1 MSFSLIGR
9 LGLDTSGIA
18 TGLSKAQ
25 NLFAAGTSRITASV
39 KGQIAAAFGTAAI
52 MAATRSTIQ
61 YADEIDNLSKRLNL
75 STDLLQ
81 EWRYAATQ
89 SGASA
94 EAVGSFWER
103 LIASRAQ
110 ALAGNQTAIES
121 FERFGMTLDELR
133 NMPIEQIGARIAE
146 AFRKGNPQQFIDAL
160 RQIGGRSA
168 TDLISAFAGGMEEF
182 AKQAHSTGQVL
193 EKELIDK
200 IAGIGDKID
209 ELAGRLRGP
218 LAHALAFALQGLN
231 AFADA
236 FQKSWRLIGGF
247 VGHMGATR
255 FGQGKFDFFQWVKS
269 KEARDIIAEYES
281 EYARPKAKPSM
292 LPRFDA
298 EDFTAAKVATRA
310 SGAARGIEGF
320 DALNKIG
327 GFAQSGADY
336 ALVSALERIARA
348 TEETAANT
356 DPWRQS

>member
-18 TGLSKAQ
+18 TGLAKAQ
-25 NLFAAGTSRITASV
+25 NLFAAGTSRIRANV

-61 YADEIDNLSKRLNL
+61 YADEIHNLSKRLAV

-89 SGASA
+89 SGSSA

-121 FERFGMTLDELR
+121 FERFGITLDELR
-133 NMPIEQIGARIAE
+133 NIPIEQIGTKIAE

-168 TDLISAFAGGMEEF
+168 TDLVSAFASGMTEL
-182 AKQAHSTGQVL
+182 AAQARATGQVI
-193 EKELIDK
+193 EKELIEK
-200 IAGIGDKID
+200 IAGIREKID

-218 LAHALAFALQGLN
+218 LAHAVSFTLQGLN

-236 FQKSWRLIGGF
+236 FMKSWRLIGGF
-247 VGHMGATR
+247 VGHIGTTGW
-255 FGQGKFDFFQWVKS
+255 GQGKFDFFSWIKS
-269 KEARDIIAEYES
+269 REARDIIAEYEA
-281 EYARPKAKPSM
+281 EYAKPKVKPGVV
-292 LPRFDA
+292 PTFDA
-298 EDFTAAKVATRA
+298 EAILTPPAKNA
-310 SGAARGIEGF
+310 SREHPQAFESF
-320 DALNKIG
+320 DALAKIG

-356 DPWRQS
+356 DSWRQS